1 VIGIFSKCLLFCIL
15 ISSLSHASAIL
26 GLDYILFTDKN
37 TVEAN
42 TSSSSNKSMYV
53 FNLGFTINQKKSFYF
68 GWSVYS
74 VITKDE
80 TNNQFSN
87 YTTQDMG
94 PSFRYEFGR
103 GGWYFLSFIYGIRTQ
118 TSFDT
123 GGTEETWLGTNYL
136 FQAGVSPELSESF
149 HVVFA
154 FNYFHGGSTKK
165 LVSDTQTDVTY
176 SKAFMTPTLGV
187 TYKW

>member
-1 VIGIFSKCLLFCIL
+1 MTGIVSKCLLLCIL
-15 ISSLSHASAIL
+15 ISSLSEAGALI
-26 GLDYILFTDKN
+26 GLDYILFTDRN
-37 TVEAN
+37 TVETA

-53 FNLGFTINQKKSFYF
+53 FNVAFTINQKKSLYF

-103 GGWYFLSFIYGIRTQ
+103 GGWYFLSFVYGIRTQ

-123 GGTEETWLGTNYL
+123 GGTAEEWLGTNYL
-136 FQAGVSPELSESF
+136 FQAGVAPELSESF
-149 HVVFA
+149 QVVFA
-154 FNYFHGGSTKK
+154 FNYFSGGATKK
-165 LVSDTQTDVTY
+165 LVSGVQTDVTY
-176 SKAFMTPTLGV
+176 SKAFMTPTVGI